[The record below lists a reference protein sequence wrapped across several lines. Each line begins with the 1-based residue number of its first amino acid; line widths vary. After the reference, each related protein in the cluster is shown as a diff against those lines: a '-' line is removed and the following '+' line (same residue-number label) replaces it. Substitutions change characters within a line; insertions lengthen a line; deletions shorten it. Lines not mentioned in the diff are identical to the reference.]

1 MPRPS
6 RNIITLMVLATALLF
21 PGVGAATAQESPP
34 NLRMLLN
41 LDLFAAHPGNSNG
54 PQGPGSNGAAA
65 GTNDSMVDQIRTLNA
80 LGYLRTNQNLSG
92 ATASDAGVNGS
103 PQANPPTGNEEPE

>member
-1 MPRPS
+1 
-6 RNIITLMVLATALLF
+6 MVLVTALVF

-41 LDLFAAHPGNSNG
+41 LDLFAAHRGNSNG
-54 PQGPGSNGAAA
+54 PEAPGNNGATP

-80 LGYLRTNQNLSG
+80 LGYLKTKQNLTG
-92 ATASDAGVNGS
+92 ATASDAGVNGP